1 MLPVAYRINIAAPFP
16 AQAVGANGIGV
27 AKANG
32 IYAIGNNYPSL
43 VPIGSIPVPAQKS
56 MLVYDTVTGIY
67 NTVPL
72 SAVPAFTGGYS
83 FNIIAVGTGNYA
95 TAPNDDLIVVNKT
108 VGSPTQITMVASATR
123 GRGPVYI
130 KDGKGDAS
138 TNPITV
144 VFNGSE
150 KADGLT
156 SVTVHTPFG
165 VVAMAPSP
173 TGGWVILN
181 FG

>member
-16 AQAVGANGIGV
+16 AQAVGGNGIGV
-27 AKANG
+27 FKANG
-32 IYAIGNNYPSL
+32 IYTISNNYPSV

-72 SAVPAFTGGYS
+72 SVIPAFTGGYS
-83 FNIIAVGTGNYA
+83 FNAVMVGTGNYA
-95 TAPNDDLIVVNKT
+95 ATTTDDLIVVQKS
-108 VGSPTQITMVASATR
+108 VGSPTQVTLIAATSR
-123 GRGPVYI
+123 GRGPVYV
-130 KDGKGDAS
+130 KDGKGDAT

-144 VFNGSE
+144 IFSGTD

-156 SVTVHTPFG
+156 SVVIHTAYGIATF
-165 VVAMAPSP
+165 APNP
-173 TGGWVILN
+173 AGGWVILN